1 MDKRLLE
8 SFLAVYR
15 SGSLV
20 EAAERLN
27 ISQSALSR
35 RITEFQNRLG
45 VSLFEPSGRGMA
57 ATSDAHDLLPLASA
71 ALEGIAKLEAAA
83 RANSVQP
90 AVHITVAATAHTIE
104 TVVAPGIAGFVSSRP
119 NMRIG
124 VIEANGVEIENLVLS
139 GDASMGITGRPRYDT
154 GLVGHP
160 IVRLDILAA
169 APTPFTVRERRHGID
184 LRALSERD
192 LLVLDRGYQSRL
204 TLDAALR
211 LLSLSPSIRHEG
223 GSATVILALAR
234 AGLGTAVIPATTRT
248 DLHAA
253 KIIANGVVLGMDL
266 AAIWDPA
273 LRWRAEVEQF
283 AEALR
288 GSFARGNRVRRGRRL
303 ALHSSGRQPR

>member
-1 MDKRLLE
+1 MHKRLLE
-8 SFLAVYR
+8 SFVAVYR

-35 RITEFQNRLG
+35 RITEFQHRLG
-45 VSLFEPSGRGMA
+45 LPLFEPSGRGMV

-71 ALEGIAKLEAAA
+71 ALEGIARLEAAA
-83 RANSVQP
+83 RVNSVQP

-104 TVVAPGIAGFVSSRP
+104 TVVAPRIADVVQSRP
-119 NMRIG
+119 NVRIG

-139 GDASMGITGRPRYDT
+139 GEASMGITGRPRYDT
-154 GLVGHP
+154 GLVYHQ

-169 APTPFTVRERRHGID
+169 SPTPFTASERRHGID
-184 LRALSERD
+184 LRTLSERD

-223 GSATVILALAR
+223 GSGTVILALAR
-234 AGLGTAVIPATTRT
+234 AGLGTAVIPATTQT
-248 DLHAA
+248 DLPTA
-253 KIIANGVVLGMDL
+253 KIIANGIVLGMDL

-273 LRWRAEVEQF
+273 LRWRTEVEQF
-283 AEALR
+283 ADAMR
-288 GSFARGNRVRRGRRL
+288 ASFTRKRSRRG
-303 ALHSSGRQPR
+303 

>member
-35 RITEFQNRLG
+35 RISEFQSRLG
-45 VSLFEPSGRGMA
+45 LDLFEPSGRGMA
-57 ATSDAHDLLPLASA
+57 ATSEAHELLPLASA
-71 ALEGIAKLEAAA
+71 ALEGIARLEAAA
-83 RANSVQP
+83 RANNEQP

-104 TVVAPGIAGFVSSRP
+104 TVVAPGIAGFVRTKP
-119 NMRIG
+119 NIRIG
-124 VIEANGVEIENLVLS
+124 VVEANGVEIENLVLS
-139 GDASMGITGRPRYDT
+139 GGASMGITGRPRYDT
-154 GLVGHP
+154 GLVGHQ

-169 APTPFTVRERRHGID
+169 SPKPFSASERRSGIE
-184 LRALSERD
+184 LRVLCERE

-211 LLSLSPSIRHEG
+211 LLALSPSIRHEG
-223 GSATVILALAR
+223 GSGTVILALAR

-248 DLHAA
+248 DLHTA
-253 KIIANGVVLGMDL
+253 KIVANGVVLGMDL

-283 AEALR
+283 AESLR
-288 GSFARGNRVRRGRRL
+288 TSLSPRNRSRRG
-303 ALHSSGRQPR
+303 

>member
-8 SFLAVYR
+8 SFVAVYR

-35 RITEFQNRLG
+35 RITEFQHRLG
-45 VSLFEPSGRGMA
+45 LSLFEPSGRGMA

-71 ALEGIAKLEAAA
+71 ALEGIARLEAAA
-83 RANSVQP
+83 RVNSVQP

-104 TVVAPGIAGFVSSRP
+104 TVVAPRIADFIQTKP
-119 NMRIG
+119 NIRIG

-139 GDASMGITGRPRYDT
+139 GEASMGITGRPRYDT
-154 GLVGHP
+154 GLVEHQ

-169 APTPFTVRERRHGID
+169 SPKPFSGSERRSGID
-184 LRALSERD
+184 LRALCERD

-223 GSATVILALAR
+223 GSGTVILALAR

-248 DLHAA
+248 DLHTA
-253 KIIANGVVLGMDL
+253 KIIANGIVLGMDL
-266 AAIWDPA
+266 AAIWDPT
-273 LRWRAEVEQF
+273 LRWRAEVEQV
-283 AEALR
+283 AESMRA
-288 GSFARGNRVRRGRRL
+288 SFATRKRMRHG
-303 ALHSSGRQPR
+303 

>member
-8 SFLAVYR
+8 SFVAVYR

-35 RITEFQNRLG
+35 RITDFQHKLG
-45 VSLFEPSGRGMA
+45 LPMFEPSGRGMV
-57 ATSDAHDLLPLASA
+57 ATSDAHELLPLVSA

-83 RANSVQP
+83 RVNSVQP

-104 TVVAPGIAGFVSSRP
+104 TVVAPCIADFVKTKP
-119 NMRIG
+119 NIRIG
-124 VIEANGVEIENLVLS
+124 VIETNGVEIENLVLS
-139 GDASMGITGRPRYDT
+139 GQASMGITGRPRYDT
-154 GLVGHP
+154 GLIDRQ

-169 APTPFTVRERRHGID
+169 APQPFSAGERKSGID
-184 LRALSERD
+184 LRSLCDRD

-234 AGLGTAVIPATTRT
+234 AGLGTAVIPASTRT
-248 DLHAA
+248 DLHTA
-253 KIIANGVVLGMDL
+253 KIIANGIVLGMDL
-266 AAIWDPA
+266 TAIWDPT

-283 AEALR
+283 ADSLR
-288 GSFARGNRVRRGRRL
+288 TYFSTHDRLRRRRQ
-303 ALHSSGRQPR
+303 SR

>member
-8 SFLAVYR
+8 SFVAVYR

-35 RITEFQNRLG
+35 RLTELQHRLG
-45 VSLFEPSGRGMA
+45 LALFEPSGRGMV
-57 ATSDAHDLLPLASA
+57 ATSDAHDLLPLASS
-71 ALEGIAKLEAAA
+71 ALEGIARLEAAA

-90 AVHITVAATAHTIE
+90 SVQITVAATAHTIE
-104 TVVAPGIAGFVSSRP
+104 TVVAPGIADFVRDKP
-119 NMRIG
+119 NIRIG
-124 VIEANGVEIENLVLS
+124 VIETNGVEIENHVLS

-154 GLVGHP
+154 GLVEQQ
-160 IVRLDILAA
+160 IVRLDLRAA
-169 APTPFTVRERRHGID
+169 SPLPVSAGERRSGID
-184 LRALSERD
+184 LRALCERD

-223 GSATVILALAR
+223 GSGTVILALAR

-248 DLHAA
+248 DLHTA
-253 KIIANGVVLGMDL
+253 KIIANGIVLGMDL

-283 AEALR
+283 ADRLR
-288 GSFARGNRVRRGRRL
+288 ASFSTRSRTRRR
-303 ALHSSGRQPR
+303 

>member
-1 MDKRLLE
+1 VDKRLLE
-8 SFLAVYR
+8 SFIAVYR

-35 RITEFQNRLG
+35 RITELQHRLG
-45 VSLFEPSGRGMA
+45 LALFEPSGRGMT
-57 ATSDAHDLLPLASA
+57 ATTDAHDLLPLASS
-71 ALEGIAKLEAAA
+71 ALEGIARLEAAA

-90 AVHITVAATAHTIE
+90 AIQITVAATAHTIE
-104 TVVAPGIAGFVSSRP
+104 TVVAPGIAEFMRARP
-119 NMRIG
+119 HIRLG
-124 VIEANGVEIENLVLS
+124 VVEANGVEVENLVLS
-139 GDASMGITGRPRYDT
+139 GGASMGITGRPRYDA
-154 GLVGHP
+154 GLVEQQ

-169 APTPFTVRERRHGID
+169 SPRPFSPAERRNGID
-184 LRALSERD
+184 LRALCERD

-211 LLSLSPSIRHEG
+211 LLSLSPGIRHEG
-223 GSATVILALAR
+223 GSSTVILALAR

-248 DLHAA
+248 DLHTA
-253 KIIANGVVLGMDL
+253 KIIANGIVLGMDL

-283 AEALR
+283 ADRLR
-288 GSFARGNRVRRGRRL
+288 VTFASRRRT
-303 ALHSSGRQPR
+303 PRT

>member
-8 SFLAVYR
+8 SFVAVYR

-35 RITEFQNRLG
+35 RITEFQSRLG
-45 VSLFEPSGRGMA
+45 LPLFEPSGRGMI

-83 RANSVQP
+83 RVNSVQP
-90 AVHITVAATAHTIE
+90 AVHITVATTAHTIE
-104 TVVAPGIAGFVSSRP
+104 TVVAPCIAAFVQTKP
-119 NMRIG
+119 NIRIG
-124 VIEANGVEIENLVLS
+124 VIETNGVEIENLVLS
-139 GDASMGITGRPRYDT
+139 GQASMGITGRPRYDT
-154 GLVGHP
+154 GLIDRQ

-169 APTPFTVRERRHGID
+169 APKPFSAAERRNGID
-184 LRALSERD
+184 LRLLCERE

-211 LLSLSPSIRHEG
+211 LLSLSPGIRHEG

-234 AGLGTAVIPATTRT
+234 AGLGTAVVPASTRT
-248 DLHAA
+248 DLHTA
-253 KIIANGVVLGMDL
+253 KIIANGIVLGMDL
-266 AAIWDPA
+266 TAIWDPT

-283 AEALR
+283 ADSLR
-288 GSFARGNRVRRGRRL
+288 ASFSTHNRSRGR
-303 ALHSSGRQPR
+303 

>member
-8 SFLAVYR
+8 SFVAVYR

-35 RITEFQNRLG
+35 RITELQHRLG
-45 VSLFEPSGRGMA
+45 LALFEPSGRGMA
-57 ATSDAHDLLPLASA
+57 ATTDAHDLLPLASA
-71 ALEGIAKLEAAA
+71 ALESIATLEAAA

-90 AVHITVAATAHTIE
+90 AVRITVAATAHTIE
-104 TVVAPGIAGFVSSRP
+104 TVVAPSISEFMRARPHIRIA
-119 NMRIG
+119 
-124 VIEANGVEIENLVLS
+124 VIEANGVEIEDLVLS
-139 GDASMGITGRPRYDT
+139 GHASMGITGRPRYDA
-154 GLVGHP
+154 GLVDHQ

-169 APTPFTVRERRHGID
+169 SPEPFSGVERRNGID
-184 LRALSERD
+184 LRALCERD

-204 TLDAALR
+204 TLDAAVR

-223 GSATVILALAR
+223 GSGTVILALAR

-248 DLHAA
+248 DLHTA
-253 KIIANGVVLGMDL
+253 KIMANGIALGMDL

-283 AEALR
+283 ADQLKA
-288 GSFARGNRVRRGRRL
+288 SFLPRRRARRG
-303 ALHSSGRQPR
+303 

>member
-8 SFLAVYR
+8 SFVAVYR

-35 RITEFQNRLG
+35 RITELQHRLG
-45 VSLFEPSGRGMA
+45 LPLFEPSGRGMA
-57 ATSDAHDLLPLASA
+57 ATTDAHDLLPLASS
-71 ALEGIAKLEAAA
+71 ALEGIARLETAA

-90 AVHITVAATAHTIE
+90 AVRITVAATAHTIE
-104 TVVAPGIAGFVSSRP
+104 TVVAPGIADFIQAKP
-119 NMRIG
+119 HIRIA
-124 VIEANGVEIENLVLS
+124 VIEANGVEIEDLVLS
-139 GDASMGITGRPRYDT
+139 GDASMGITGRPRFDA
-154 GLVGHP
+154 GLVDHQ

-169 APTPFTVRERRHGID
+169 SPKPFSGVERRNGID
-184 LRALSERD
+184 LRALCERD

-204 TLDAALR
+204 TLDAAVR

-223 GSATVILALAR
+223 GSGTVILALAR

-248 DLHAA
+248 DLHTA
-253 KIIANGVVLGMDL
+253 KIVANGIVLGMDL
-266 AAIWDPA
+266 AAVWDPA

-283 AEALR
+283 ADQLRASFSPRPRAQR
-288 GSFARGNRVRRGRRL
+288 GSTGPL
-303 ALHSSGRQPR
+303 P

>member
-15 SGSLV
+15 AGSLV

-45 VSLFEPSGRGMA
+45 LALFEPSGRGMA

-83 RANSVQP
+83 RANSEQP

-104 TVVAPGIAGFVSSRP
+104 TVVAPGIAGFVRSKP
-119 NMRIG
+119 NIRIG

-139 GDASMGITGRPRYDT
+139 GDAAMGITGRPRYDT
-154 GLVGHP
+154 GLVDHQ

-169 APTPFTVRERRHGID
+169 SPKPFSAGERRNGID
-184 LRALSERD
+184 LRVLCERD

-223 GSATVILALAR
+223 GSGTVILALAR

-248 DLHAA
+248 DLHTA

-288 GSFARGNRVRRGRRL
+288 TSLAPRNHARRR
-303 ALHSSGRQPR
+303 

>member
-35 RITEFQNRLG
+35 RVTEFQNRLG
-45 VSLFEPSGRGMA
+45 VALFEPSGRGMA

-90 AVHITVAATAHTIE
+90 SVHITVAATAHTIE
-104 TVVAPGIAGFVSSRP
+104 TVVAPGIADFVPAKP
-119 NMRIG
+119 NIRIG

-154 GLVGHP
+154 GLVDHH

-169 APTPFTVRERRHGID
+169 SPQPFSAAERRNGID

-223 GSATVILALAR
+223 GSGTVILALAR

-248 DLHAA
+248 DLHTA

-288 GSFARGNRVRRGRRL
+288 TALAPRNRSRRG
-303 ALHSSGRQPR
+303 

>member
-1 MDKRLLE
+1 MDKRLIE

-20 EAAERLN
+20 EAAQRLN

-35 RITEFQNRLG
+35 RITEFQSRLG
-45 VSLFEPSGRGMA
+45 VALFEPSGRGMA
-57 ATSDAHDLLPLASA
+57 ATSEAHELLPLASA

-90 AVHITVAATAHTIE
+90 AVQITVAATAHTIE
-104 TVVAPGIAGFVSSRP
+104 SVVAPGIAGITQARP
-119 NMRIG
+119 HVRIG
-124 VIEANGVEIENLVLS
+124 VIEANGVEIEELVLS
-139 GDASMGITGRPRYDT
+139 GDASLGITGRPRYDA
-154 GLVGHP
+154 GLVGHQ

-169 APTPFTVRERRHGID
+169 SPKAFSAAERRNGID
-184 LRALSERD
+184 LRALCERD

-248 DLHAA
+248 DLHTA
-253 KIIANGVVLGMDL
+253 KIIANGIVLGMDL
-266 AAIWDPA
+266 TAIWDPA

-283 AEALR
+283 ADQLKAAFSPR
-288 GSFARGNRVRRGRRL
+288 PRARGG
-303 ALHSSGRQPR
+303 